1 MKKLLK
7 GGIAAAIA
15 CSALVGTVNPVSA
28 KTVDT
33 SLQTGIKEAAE
44 EIETRFLYTITE
56 TVSSWEF
63 DTVVTYDMVETT
75 QTSTGWRMAGL
86 VDVELVSKLHN
97 IIAYKYTY
105 SYYDNYQGIKIDIEY
120 DFVFSGINHQGK
132 KTVKV
137 HV

>member
-33 SLQTGIKEAAE
+33 NTIVKAAVE

-56 TVSSWEF
+56 TVSSWDF
-63 DTVVTYDMVETT
+63 DTTVTYDMVETT
-75 QTSTGWRMAGL
+75 QTPSGWRMAGL
-86 VDVELVSKLHN
+86 VDVNVKGKLLN
-97 IIAYKYTY
+97 IIGFSYTY
-105 SYYDNYQGIKIDIEY
+105 GYYDNYQGIEVYVEY
-120 DFVFSGINHQGK
+120 YYVSAGVNGTGH
-132 KTVKV
+132 KTVRV